1 MPESPRI
8 PTVPEISQSAA
19 RSGRLAAR
27 TTVAC
32 AATDSGPACLRAC
45 VGEAVSWRSPVRTG
59 LVQPRRAHRGYV
71 GNSADSN
78 GGKSQIAQPG
88 RDARAI
94 TPAKRVS
101 PDNSPRPSAESD
113 FDLVNRCVVFQD
125 AATAGAS
132 NDVILRDA
140 NDRPWLAGPAP
151 ALPSTGATTIART
164 AKADGQ
170 MGESA
175 DSNER
180 GRSTGDAGQD
190 SRAGGL
196 DASTRLIGP
205 QRPSGRRLASP
216 VECRAA
222 TPTSMILPGRY
233 IGEAVRP
240 GKAGMFSGRQS
251 HRRKSQKPS

>member
-101 PDNSPRPSAESD
+101 PKLSLGR
-113 FDLVNRCVVFQD
+113 
-125 AATAGAS
+125 
-132 NDVILRDA
+132 
-140 NDRPWLAGPAP
+140 
-151 ALPSTGATTIART
+151 
-164 AKADGQ
+164 
-170 MGESA
+170 SA
-175 DSNER
+175 DPRRVAEARNR
-180 GRSTGDAGQD
+180 RFGTH
-190 SRAGGL
+190 GL
-196 DASTRLIGP
+196 ALSAR
-205 QRPSGRRLASP
+205 QA
-216 VECRAA
+216 EN
-222 TPTSMILPGRY
+222 
-233 IGEAVRP
+233 AV
-240 GKAGMFSGRQS
+240 
-251 HRRKSQKPS
+251 